1 MRVHKTLRPFTF
13 PLLMSV
19 YMVTLMTAL
28 ITWLNIGFGS
38 DYLHAWGQAFLFA
51 WPIAFVLIL
60 LGAPKLQALT
70 AYLHR

>member
-28 ITWLNIGFGS
+28 VTWSNIGFS
-38 DYLHAWGQAFLFA
+38 ADYLSAWGHAFIVA
-51 WPIAFVLIL
+51 WPIAFILIL
-60 LGAPKLQALT
+60 LGAPRLQALT

>member
-1 MRVHKTLRPFTF
+1 MRVHKSLRHFTF
-13 PLLMSV
+13 PLLMSI

-28 ITWLNIGFGS
+28 ITWLNIGFGPEF
-38 DYLHAWGQAFLFA
+38 LPAWGQAFVVA